1 MRLWRCG
8 KACNSRAFRPQT
20 VYTRPPFAGGFC
32 LLLAMNLLGAGRA
45 VFCPPRASE
54 DARAADFAAAK
65 SFWVEDGCGR
75 RSMGS
80 SLCIFA
86 LLCDEL
92 CVRWVVQRDEG
103 GLSLPFFKY
112 QRRKMS
118 PLSKKRG
125 HHDLR
130 ILGFDRIAST
140 AAVRTRSDFGII
152 PSPLHL
158 ARSLLFRR
166 QPIMNHSVVGACFL
180 HELQI
185 KTVQHSTDGYAEQHP

>member
-20 VYTRPPFAGGFC
+20 VYTRPPFPGGFR
-32 LLLAMNLLGAGRA
+32 LLLAVNLLGAGRA
-45 VFCPPRASE
+45 IFCPPGAGE
-54 DARAADFAAAK
+54 NARAADFEAAK